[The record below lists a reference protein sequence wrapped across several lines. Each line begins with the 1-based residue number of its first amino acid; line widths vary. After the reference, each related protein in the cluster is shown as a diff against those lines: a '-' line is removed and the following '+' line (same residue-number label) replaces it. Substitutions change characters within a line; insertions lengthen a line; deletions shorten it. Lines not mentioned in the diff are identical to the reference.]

1 MDIQA
6 VIKQKNVRRIGRI
19 DQDLVVFADG
29 PVQGVDTVLPV
40 STMACQ
46 HTIVWDRVDAFI
58 DHRLSALRPHFIGV
72 FHAPSDE
79 TREVEVGFKTHGH
92 FEDDPAK
99 ALAGSRIYEEVL
111 ALPEGIYV
119 IGIAREDAELL
130 QECERRLGDLPGGL
144 SWGIQY
150 MAIREVQTSW
160 GPAFQQKDAEGEW
173 HPIPSDL
180 VPLPSSRGENHPVGA
195 VASDTNPASAG

>member
-6 VIKQKNVRRIGRI
+6 IIKQKNVRRVGRI
-19 DQDLVVFADG
+19 DHDLVVFADS

-58 DHRLSALRPHFIGV
+58 ANRLGALRPDFIGV
-72 FHAPSDE
+72 FHAASDE

-92 FEDDPAK
+92 FEDDPVK
-99 ALAGSRIYEEVL
+99 ALAGARVYDEVL

-119 IGIAREDAELL
+119 IGIAREDAGLL

-144 SWGIQY
+144 SWAIQY
-150 MAIREVQTSW
+150 MAVRTVQTSG
-160 GPAFQQKDAEGEW
+160 GPLFQQKDAEGEW

-180 VPLPSSRGENHPVGA
+180 TPLPSSRRESHPVGA
-195 VASDTNPASAG
+195 VASDTDPASTG